1 MPPAGAGITSRA
13 GEVRPRT
20 EEENTVFVELERISR
35 DRQDCT
41 EPVKCGDYMVTFGV
55 KREADE
61 ALGIKKRAQDEWKF
75 VLPGGQKLKSIRKLK
90 EHMHLL
96 KPGTAASE
104 AADSGEAADSAP
116 LAAAGEVAAD
126 SATAASGEAPAGA
139 SATAAAGGDA
149 PADSA
154 AATGEPPPTGEAAA
168 SEAAEDDEPVTA
180 TDEWKRAIV
189 KQAKD
194 VRDQCKRSL
203 TTVENHKVGGGY
215 TITFKPK
222 NKATEQKADY
232 FHWKAPPGQKGSGS
246 SVAGLEIALGL
257 ASAGSKRLASEAGLD
272 NALGVRGLASDSA
285 GTDAIE
291 DEACEASTMATVTA
305 PIFRSADVAM
315 HDATAEASHER
326 RAEVADGGTPNVP
339 KRAKVEEVAS
349 PAGGAASS
357 STATT
362 LVSQESTASPARAQ
376 PAAASPPA
384 QAAAAAL
391 PTGSAAA
398 ASSDR
403 AAYER
408 PDPPKMVKPLK
419 SKSTAGT
426 LTLQVM
432 ELATDQSTVDKC
444 RVRYW
449 LKPYQEDAKTKQY
462 LDFEGEHKRPEL
474 RVLRAELLE
483 PNFGYC
489 EECFNRVGID
499 GKRDPEATLRGL
511 NGETWYIIEVELRS
525 VTSGL
530 WSEPGGGVG
539 QSDGLPRRLAHR
551 TGKSEVKTREMPNA
565 AQVWDAFYPQVLSM
579 LGEGVINSAPCLI
592 RDAGKKPEQRLTTGL
607 LERVPTAAVMVDNK
621 WHQAHIIAHDY
632 CEASMDILQ
641 NLIPTSGSE
650 NLKMRKRNLIDY
662 AAEKCPQHLHEIA
675 MRLKRAHEDTFKF
688 AEPTVDSFDFLWRLY
703 ALGEGWASLDSKI
716 AWAPDDEKGHRNG
729 AVCTQWRELYRKFH
743 CTGTRWAEYKLSDK
757 QMEHYINHFSPAK
770 NILYPEDFTIECRTA
785 SLTGEPNDQSHPLQ
799 LFFGDGSGKLI
810 VLDKEHP
817 FSIRHGHPYPKNPFG

>member
-1 MPPAGAGITSRA
+1 
-13 GEVRPRT
+13 VRLRT
-20 EEENTVFVELERISR
+20 DEENEVFVELERISR
-35 DRQDCT
+35 GRQDCT
-41 EPVKCGDYMVTFGV
+41 EITVQEFTVTFGA

-61 ALGIKKRAQDEWKF
+61 ALGIKKRAQDEWKI
-75 VLPGGQKLKSIRKLK
+75 VLPSGHKLKSIRKLK
-90 EHMHLL
+90 EHMQLL

-104 AADSGEAADSAP
+104 AADSGEAADSTP

-126 SATAASGEAPAGA
+126 LAAAVSGEAPAGA
-139 SATAAAGGDA
+139 SGTAADA

-154 AATGEPPPTGEAAA
+154 AATGEPPPAGEAAA
-168 SEAAEDDEPVTA
+168 PEAAEDDEPVTA
-180 TDEWKRAIV
+180 TDELKRAIV
-189 KQAKD
+189 KEAKD
-194 VRDQCKRSL
+194 VKDNCKRSL
-203 TTVENHKVGGGY
+203 TPVENHRIGGDY

-222 NKATEQKADY
+222 NTATGQKADY
-232 FHWKAPPGQKGSGS
+232 FHWKAPPGLKKSGS
-246 SVAGLEIALGL
+246 SLAGLELALGL
-257 ASAGSKRLASEAGLD
+257 APAGSKRLASEAGLD
-272 NALGVRGLASDSA
+272 NALVVVGLASDSA
-285 GTDAIE
+285 GTVE

-305 PIFRSADVAM
+305 VRSADVAM
-315 HDATAEASHER
+315 HDATAEASHKR
-326 RAEVADGGTPNVP
+326 RAEVADGGTPDVP

-362 LVSQESTASPARAQ
+362 SVSQESTASPARAQ

-391 PTGSAAA
+391 PTGSTAA
-398 ASSDR
+398 ASSDK
-403 AAYER
+403 AAHER
-408 PDPPKMVKPLK
+408 PDPPKMVRRLK
-419 SKSTAGT
+419 EKSTAGT

-432 ELATDQSTVDKC
+432 ELATDQSKVDKC

-449 LKPYQEDAKTKQY
+449 LKPFQEDAKTTLY
-462 LDFEGEHKRPEL
+462 LDFEGGHRRPEQPVGTGG
-474 RVLRAELLE
+474 RVQRAELLE
-483 PNFGYC
+483 PNYGYC
-489 EECFNRVGID
+489 EESFDKVGID
-499 GKRDPEATLRGL
+499 GKRLPEATLRGL

-525 VTSGL
+525 ATSGL
-530 WSEPGGGVG
+530 WSEPGGWAG
-539 QSDGLPRRLAHR
+539 QSDDLPRRLAHK

-565 AQVWDAFYPQVLSM
+565 ALVWDAFYPQVLSM

-592 RDAGKKPEQRLTTGL
+592 RDAEKTPEQRQTTGL
-607 LERVPTAAVMVDNK
+607 LERVPTTAVVADKK

-675 MRLKRAHEDTFKF
+675 MRLKRAHEDAFKF

-743 CTGTRWAEYKLSDK
+743 CTGTRWADYKLSDK
-757 QMEHYINHFSPAK
+757 QMEHYIDHFSPAK

-785 SLTGEPNDQSHPLQ
+785 PLTGEPNDQSHPLQ
-799 LFFGDGSGKLI
+799 LFFGDGSGKMI
-810 VLDKEHP
+810 VLNKEHP
-817 FSIRHGHPYPKNPFG
+817 FSIRHGQPYPKNPFG